1 MKVVMLAYHTPKEGD
16 ELKPGEAYEGFDD
29 AEAQRQIKIGGA
41 RLPRQDE
48 FDAWAK
54 EAEARAAAEARE
66 AEAKAAAEVAAKAAA
81 VGAGRK

>member
-41 RLPRQDE
+41 RLPTQDE
-48 FDAWAK
+48 LDAWDK
-54 EAEARAAAEARE
+54 Q
-66 AEAKAAAEVAAKAAA
+66 AEAKAAAEAKEAQAKAAAEIAAKAAA
-81 VGAGRK
+81 AGAGKK